1 MNDATR
7 PEAWAAEVLARH
19 QTCCENP
26 EEGHTQYCNNCVAKW
41 PCAAYTGARTVL
53 ALLEALTPVVAAAKA
68 LVPLWYDEYRSCQYG
83 NCVTC
88 GVGAYGTEEQ
98 VDIQSVEHDPACEFY
113 VLGAAL
119 NAYDAALA
127 GEASQTAC
135 PHCAGSGFV
144 SADKDAC
151 SFCRM
156 AGTVD
161 SAGLARYPAWKEM
174 IERLAGEA
182 SHG

>member
-1 MNDATR
+1 MTDATR
-7 PEAWAAEVLARH
+7 PETWAAEVLARH
-19 QTCCENP
+19 QSDNFRRFEDQDVCEDCK
-26 EEGHTQYCNNCVAKW
+26 YAW

-53 ALLEALTPVVAAAKA
+53 ALVEALTPVVAAAKA

-127 GEASQTAC
+127 GEAS
-135 PHCAGSGFV
+135 
-144 SADKDAC
+144 
-151 SFCRM
+151 
-156 AGTVD
+156 
-161 SAGLARYPAWKEM
+161 
-174 IERLAGEA
+174 
-182 SHG
+182 HG